1 MSIRYLNIK
10 LFTTYDLRHLYLEII
25 FKYIFSMTL
34 TILKQADQNH
44 C

>member
-10 LFTTYDLRHLYLEII
+10 LIITYDLRHLYLEII

-34 TILKQADQNH
+34 TILKQGYKNH